1 VQAQHIQGVLIMG
14 RKRYLNHW
22 LCHAALTGIAAILF
36 SAPAMALECNTV
48 VSESLTLVSDISC
61 SNAGDVGLTVAAGAS
76 GITIDLNG
84 HSVTGARKERSIGI
98 LVDTGA
104 ANITIVNGTLEAM
117 ERGMVVSN
125 ASGVVASGLVIRN
138 NRRDGIA
145 IRSSNHATVAANEF
159 IANSNGVV
167 SIDSSNLTVLG
178 NTVEK
183 NSNVGFDI
191 TGGTDIDL
199 TNNESRKGA
208 QRAAFRIVGPATVSL
223 TANRALGYRGYGY
236 QFADAPIVS
245 DGGGNSARGKKKSA
259 CFPDPCPLEL
269 K

>member
-1 VQAQHIQGVLIMG
+1 MG
-14 RKRYLNHW
+14 WIRYLNHW
-22 LCHAALTGIAAILF
+22 LCHAALTGLAATLF
-36 SAPAMALECNTV
+36 SAPAMALECNTF

-84 HSVTGARKERSIGI
+84 HSVTGARKERSIGV
-98 LVDTGA
+98 LVDAGA
-104 ANITIVNGTLEAM
+104 SNITVVNGTIASF
-117 ERGMVVSN
+117 ERGVVISNSTGVVVS
-125 ASGVVASGLVIRN
+125 GLAVRN

-167 SIDSSNLTVLG
+167 SIDSSNLTVMG
-178 NTVEK
+178 NTGEK

-191 TGGTDIDL
+191 TGGIDIDL
-199 TNNESRKGA
+199 TNNVSHKGA
-208 QRAAFRIVGPATVSL
+208 QRAAFRIVGPATVSR
-223 TANRALGYRGYGY
+223 TANRALGYRGFGY
-236 QFADAPIVS
+236 QFAEAPTVS
-245 DGGGNSARGKKKSA
+245 DGGGNSARGKKKNA

-269 K
+269 R